1 MIIRYSA
8 IGRRSSGSR
17 VSRIAARMTPS
28 VLPMPPRMTMTTI
41 SMLLV
46 KSKPVGVMVSLKCP

>member
-8 IGRRSSGSR
+8 TGRSTSGSR
-17 VSRIAARMTPS
+17 VNRTAARMTPRL
-28 VLPMPPRMTMTTI
+28 LPMPPRMTMTTI

-46 KSKPVGVMVSLKCP
+46 KSKPAGAIVSLKCP